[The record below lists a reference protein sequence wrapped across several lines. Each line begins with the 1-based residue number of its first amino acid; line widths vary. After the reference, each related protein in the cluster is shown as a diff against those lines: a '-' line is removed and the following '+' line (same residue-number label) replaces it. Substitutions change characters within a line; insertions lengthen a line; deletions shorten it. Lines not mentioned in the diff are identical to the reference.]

1 LTYQTLSFQNKK
13 DMELLEQVKRRATKM
28 IRGRA
33 YEERLR
39 KLGLFNLEKR
49 GQKAREKPH

>member
-1 LTYQTLSFQNKK
+1 MSFQNKK

-39 KLGLFNLEKR
+39 EFGLFNLEKR
-49 GQKAREKPH
+49 GQKARGKPH